1 MAARRLIRFCLP
13 PQGMMEQGAAFAVG
27 HYRRE
32 PGRKRG
38 KWQKRRGEQAGMS
51 AEDFFNRWSRR
62 KRETAPEPAAP
73 ALGPGAPAATAPDL
87 PPTLEE
93 VAALGDGADFSRF
106 VQPGVDEAVRRSA
119 MKKLFSD
126 PHFNVMDGLDI
137 YIDDYNKFEP
147 LPAAML
153 AMLEHAKPV
162 LDPLGHLQRQ
172 AMQMPDQSA
181 AASAEAPVAVERT
194 QHGALEDDA
203 IRPSGQAADAGAAG
217 QGDAPPDQPGAS
229 DSATT
234 THTDGG
240 AFAPP
245 DISPQ
250 NSAPR
255 QDDDT
260 I

>member
-1 MAARRLIRFCLP
+1 
-13 PQGMMEQGAAFAVG
+13 
-27 HYRRE
+27 
-32 PGRKRG
+32 
-38 KWQKRRGEQAGMS
+38 
-51 AEDFFNRWSRR
+51 
-62 KRETAPEPAAP
+62 
-73 ALGPGAPAATAPDL
+73 
-87 PPTLEE
+87 

-181 AASAEAPVAVERT
+181 PAGAEAPVAVERT
-194 QHGALEDDA
+194 QHGAPEDDA
-203 IRPSGQAADAGAAG
+203 IRPSGQAPEDDAIG
-217 QGDAPPDQPGAS
+217 QGDASPDQPGAS

-234 THTDGG
+234 AATTTHTDGG
-240 AFAPP
+240 TPAAP
-245 DISPQ
+245 DDSSQ
-250 NSAPR
+250 DSAPR
-255 QDDDT
+255 QDDHT